1 MAPLEYKHTDTGIV
15 ARWRGG
21 AYIDLYAAG
30 QPAPFVCINVWNYET
45 DTPTIS
51 RTAAALAERVD
62 EWLADAFAQ
71 DQETDAEEATT

>member
-21 AYIDLYAAG
+21 AYIDLYAAA
-30 QPAPFVCINVWNYET
+30 QPAPFVCIHVCDYET

-51 RTAAALAERVD
+51 RPAAALAERVD
-62 EWLADAFAQ
+62 KWLAVVFLQ
-71 DQETDAEEATT
+71 DQKTDAEEAT